1 MTKYVR
7 LAREDNSLN
16 SQCTFHLESIYF
28 ANNLFVDKLVI
39 ISTLCEFSHCMGL
52 AKGLKQPCPQLFL
65 IKVQENY
72 MIGSCC
78 PRHRCRHAI
87 FYYLRYN
94 FLLCLKTTEKE
105 A

>member
-65 IKVQENY
+65 IKK
-72 MIGSCC
+72 IIKSA
-78 PRHRCRHAI
+78 RKLHDW
-87 FYYLRYN
+87 
-94 FLLCLKTTEKE
+94 FLLSTT
-105 A
+105 